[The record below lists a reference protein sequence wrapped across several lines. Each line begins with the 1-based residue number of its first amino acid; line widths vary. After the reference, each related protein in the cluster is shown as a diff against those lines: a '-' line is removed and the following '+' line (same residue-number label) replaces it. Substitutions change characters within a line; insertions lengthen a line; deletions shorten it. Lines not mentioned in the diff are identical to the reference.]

1 MSNIEET
8 FRNYVSNLSNEQSF
22 LHPSAA
28 PPPSA
33 FGTNPRIVMERPTR
47 IVTESVS
54 MGAKIWGIAKK
65 WLGFVVFLIVAG
77 VVGYFVWR
85 YFNKKKPRISEYE
98 REDNRYVSGE
108 DLEQEYFDEENPE
121 DPGMHDQLSIID
133 EEDEFGKAEEVAEE
147 VKAFVEQE
155 AQKKLVEQ
163 EEEEEDDFEKMK
175 KAELKKLKNN
185 QSTLQKHT
193 VERPP
198 IPSQNSTRPKND
210 MSYVKSA
217 GAGDSDD
224 DDDFDTLDNLQNA

>member
-1 MSNIEET
+1 
-8 FRNYVSNLSNEQSF
+8 
-22 LHPSAA
+22 
-28 PPPSA
+28 
-33 FGTNPRIVMERPTR
+33 MERPTR

-54 MGAKIWGIAKK
+54 MGAKIWGFAKK

-85 YFNKKKPRISEYE
+85 YFNKKKRRISEYE

-121 DPGMHDQLSIID
+121 DAGMNDQLSIID

-198 IPSQNSTRPKND
+198 ITSQNSTGPKNLSIER
-210 MSYVKSA
+210 MWRWVGEGKRIQATRY
-217 GAGDSDD
+217 
-224 DDDFDTLDNLQNA
+224 